1 MEITKHPLDDT
12 LELRVKGRLDGYWAD
27 HLASGL
33 EEVVRE
39 GAHRIS
45 LNLADVTYISSAG
58 IRIILQFYKQL
69 RGIHGSL
76 AVSCPSEP
84 VKRVLELSGLQ
95 DLLLSRIEA
104 PGLVSPVPSRVTQ
117 LDRETAT
124 YEVFEL
130 APGASLRCRAV
141 GDPLLL
147 DGCRFREEHCRGI
160 SFPGSTFAVGLGAIG
175 NDFEDCRSRFGEFL
189 AVAGAAAYLP
199 TDGTNV
205 PDYLVTAGTFVPE
218 LKVLYC
224 LACEGQFARLVRFEA
239 RKDSGSVKL
248 AELTDACLEVA
259 GGEVAGLAMVAE
271 SAGLVGAA
279 LRRSPALQET
289 AAAPFGETQIR
300 DWLSFTAERAY
311 ARSLAVAVGVCAKV
325 RHEAIASQLRPMR
338 SGNGLTG
345 HFHAAPFS
353 YRPLKK
359 NEIDLKTTVGAL
371 FEAETVRD
379 VLHLIG
385 DDRDISGAGQSE
397 FVRGACWIGPVSK
410 IERV

>member
-1 MEITKHPLDDT
+1 MEITKHPLGET

-39 GAHRIS
+39 GAHTIS
-45 LNLADVTYISSAG
+45 LNLAEVTYLSSAG

-69 RGIHGSL
+69 KGIHGSL

-84 VKRVLELSGLQ
+84 VKRILELSGLQ

-104 PGLVSPVPSRVTQ
+104 TGPVLPAPSRMRQ

-130 APGASLRCRAV
+130 TPGASLGCRVV

-147 DGCRFREEHCRGI
+147 DGCRFREEHCRVI
-160 SFPGSTFAVGLGAIG
+160 PVPASTFAVGLGAFG
-175 NDFEDCRSRFGEFL
+175 NDFEDCRARFGEFL

-205 PDYLVTAGTFVPE
+205 PDYLVAAGTFVPD

-224 LACEGQFARLVRFEA
+224 LACEGEFARLARFEA
-239 RKDSGSVKL
+239 KKESGSVKL
-248 AELTDACLEVA
+248 AELVEACMEMA
-259 GGEVAGLAMVAE
+259 EGEVAGVAMVAE

-289 AAAPFGETQIR
+289 VTAPFGDTQIR

-311 ARSLAVAVGVCAKV
+311 ARSLAIAVGVSARAK
-325 RHEAIASQLRPMR
+325 HEALASQLRPMG

-359 NEIDLKTTVGAL
+359 SEIDLKTTVSAL
-371 FEAETVRD
+371 FESETLRD

-397 FVRGACWIGPVSK
+397 FIRGACWISPVSR
-410 IERV
+410 IEKA

>member
-1 MEITKHPLDDT
+1 MEITKHPSHDS

-45 LNLADVTYISSAG
+45 LNLAEVTYLSSAG

-69 RGIHGSL
+69 KGIHGSL
-76 AVSCPSEP
+76 IVSCPSEP
-84 VKRVLELSGLQ
+84 VKRILELSGLQ
-95 DLLLSRIEA
+95 DLLLSRIAA
-104 PGLVSPVPSRVTQ
+104 PGLVSPAPSPVTR

-130 APGASLRCRAV
+130 APDASLKCRVV

-147 DGCRFREEHCRGI
+147 DGCRFGEEHCRGI
-160 SFPGSTFAVGLGAIG
+160 SFPGSTFALGLGAFG
-175 NDFEDCRSRFGEFL
+175 SDFEDCRGRFGEFL

-205 PDYLVTAGTFVPE
+205 PDYLVAGGTFVPE

-224 LACEGQFARLVRFEA
+224 LACEGQFARLIRFEA
-239 RKDSGSVKL
+239 KKDPGSVKL
-248 AELTDACLEVA
+248 AELIEACLEMA
-259 GGEVAGLAMVAE
+259 GGEIAGVAMVAE

-289 AAAPFGETQIR
+289 AAAPFGDTQIR

-311 ARSLAVAVGVCAKV
+311 VRSLAVAVGVCARA
-325 RHEAIASQLRPMR
+325 RHEALASQVRPLG
-338 SGNGLTG
+338 SGNELTG

-359 NEIDLKTTVGAL
+359 SEIDLKTTVSAL
-371 FEAETVRD
+371 FEAETLRD

-397 FVRGACWIGPVSK
+397 FIRGACWIGPISK
-410 IERV
+410 IERA

>member
-1 MEITKHPLDDT
+1 MEITKQQLDDA
-12 LELRVKGRLDGYWAD
+12 LELKVKGRLDGYWAD

-39 GAHRIS
+39 GAHKIR
-45 LNLADVTYISSAG
+45 LNLADVTYLSSAG
-58 IRIILQFYKQL
+58 IRVILQFYKQL
-69 RGIHGSL
+69 KGIHGFL
-76 AVSCPSEP
+76 AVSSPSEP
-84 VKRVLELSGLQ
+84 VKRILELSGLQ
-95 DLLLSRIEA
+95 DLLITRIAAAGPLLSA
-104 PGLVSPVPSRVTQ
+104 PSRVKQ

-130 APGASLRCRAV
+130 APGPSLKCRAV

-147 DGCRFREEHCRGI
+147 NGCRFREEHCRVM
-160 SFPGSTFAVGLGAIG
+160 SFPASTFAVGLGAFG
-175 NDFEDCRSRFGEFL
+175 NDFGDCRGRFGEFL

-205 PDYLVTAGTFVPE
+205 PDYLVAAGTFVPD

-239 RKDSGSVKL
+239 KKGSGTVKL
-248 AELTDACLEVA
+248 AELMEACLEIAGAETAGVA
-259 GGEVAGLAMVAE
+259 MIAE

-279 LRRSPALQET
+279 LRRSPALQESAT
-289 AAAPFGETQIR
+289 APFGDTQIR

-311 ARSLAVAVGVCAKV
+311 ARSLAVVVGVSTRAG
-325 RHEAIASQLRPMR
+325 HEALAAQLRPMGN
-338 SGNGLTG
+338 GNGLAG
-345 HFHAAPFS
+345 HFHAVPFS

-359 NEIDLKTTVGAL
+359 SEIDLKTTVTAL
-371 FEAETVRD
+371 FEAETLRD

-385 DDRDISGAGQSE
+385 DDRGISGAGQSE
-397 FVRGACWIGPVSK
+397 FIRGACWIGPVSE